1 MGWGVDRE
9 QSLDQDQGQD
19 QNQHQGQRAGAPAP
33 HRCGGFVPW
42 IQAVAE
48 DSDGDREKRNP
59 KRMGEMS
66 QAAFLVKAQRL
77 GFALAVPWGDSEK
90 CDFIVWERECGRLL
104 RVQVKATGRL
114 HGGGYD
120 VQPVYATRE
129 GKKTYTAAE
138 IDVLAAHVAREGRGE
153 LGVGDAGGD
162 GLCQD
167 ERGEGELRG
176 DDFREG
182 DLGKDGR
189 GKGDRE
195 AGEFRQNDVWYLL
208 PVRAIAGVKS
218 LRLFPDL
225 RSRRPRWERYREAW
239 EWMRGKK

>member
-1 MGWGVDRE
+1 
-9 QSLDQDQGQD
+9 
-19 QNQHQGQRAGAPAP
+19 
-33 HRCGGFVPW
+33 
-42 IQAVAE
+42 
-48 DSDGDREKRNP
+48 
-59 KRMGEMS
+59 MGEMS
-66 QAAFLVKAQRL
+66 QAAFLLKAQRL

-114 HGGGYD
+114 HRGGYD

-138 IDVLAAHVAREGRGE
+138 IDVLAAHVAREGRGG

-162 GLCQD
+162 YLCQD
-167 ERGEGELRG
+167 ERGE
-176 DDFREG
+176 D
-182 DLGKDGR
+182 DLGEDDMRRGGR

-225 RSRRPRWERYREAW
+225 KSKRPRWERYREAW

>member
-1 MGWGVDRE
+1 V
-9 QSLDQDQGQD
+9 SV
-19 QNQHQGQRAGAPAP
+19 P
-33 HRCGGFVPW
+33 HVGFVPW
-42 IQAVAE
+42 IRAVAE
-48 DSDGDREKRNP
+48 DGDESAVGRGKRNP

-138 IDVLAAHVAREGRGE
+138 IDVLAAHVAREGCGG

-162 GLCQD
+162 YLCQD
-167 ERGEGELRG
+167 ERGE
-176 DDFREG
+176 DDFR
-182 DLGKDGR
+182 KDGR
-189 GKGDRE
+189 GKGDAD

-225 RSRRPRWERYREAW
+225 KSRRPRWERYREAW

>member
-9 QSLDQDQGQD
+9 QNQGQN

-33 HRCGGFVPW
+33 HSGFVPW

-48 DSDGDREKRNP
+48 ESDDDRGKRNP

-138 IDVLAAHVAREGRGE
+138 IDVLAAHVAREGLGG

-162 GLCQD
+162 GLCQVKLWQD
-167 ERGEGELRG
+167 ARGE
-176 DDFREG
+176 DDFRED
-182 DLGKDGR
+182 DLRRGGR

-225 RSRRPRWERYREAW
+225 KSKRPRWERYREAW
-239 EWMRGKK
+239 EWMRGKR

>member
-1 MGWGVDRE
+1 MGGGGERHNQD
-9 QSLDQDQGQD
+9 QNQKQGQNQKQDQNQNQNQDQYQDQGQRT
-19 QNQHQGQRAGAPAP
+19 GVSVP
-33 HRCGGFVPW
+33 HVGFVPW
-42 IQAVAE
+42 IRAVAE
-48 DSDGDREKRNP
+48 DGDESAVGRGKRNP

-114 HGGGYD
+114 NRGGYD

-138 IDVLAAHVAREGRGE
+138 IDVLAAHVAREGLGE
-153 LGVGDAGGD
+153 HAEGDAGGD
-162 GLCQD
+162 GFCQD
-167 ERGEGELRG
+167 DR
-176 DDFREG
+176 
-182 DLGKDGR
+182 GKDGR
-189 GKGDRE
+189 GKCDRE
-195 AGEFRQNDVWYLL
+195 AGEFLKNDVWYLL

-225 RSRRPRWERYREAW
+225 KSRRPRWERYREAW
-239 EWMRGKK
+239 DWMRRKK